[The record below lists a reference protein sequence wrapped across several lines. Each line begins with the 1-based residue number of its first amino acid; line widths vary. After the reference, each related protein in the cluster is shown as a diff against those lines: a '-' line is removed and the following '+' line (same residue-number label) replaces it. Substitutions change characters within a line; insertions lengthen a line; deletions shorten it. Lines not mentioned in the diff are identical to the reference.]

1 VWQSGEIL
9 YFAAVWWYLAEY
21 LDPAG
26 GGQAGFYW
34 VAVGLR
40 VAAQLYLGAV
50 VVRDILMPEY
60 DVVRDVRTRVRPTW
74 WPPSEPGR
82 LTLSGAPTTSGGSG

>member
-1 VWQSGEIL
+1 
-9 YFAAVWWYLAEY
+9 VWWYLAEY

-40 VAAQLYLGAV
+40 VAAQVYLGTV
-50 VVRDILMPEY
+50 VVRDILLPAY
-60 DVVRDVRTRVRPTW
+60 DVVPDVRARLRPTW
-74 WPPSEPGR
+74 WPPTEPGR
-82 LTLSGAPTTSGGSG
+82 LTLSRAPTTSDAP